1 MHSILKQVTT
11 CMTCS
16 HISRILPGC
25 EKIQKSKVEKGVVEE
40 YTNENNYDIGAFT
53 NDSNTKF
60 SFLQNRNRRASAP
73 ARVVGDFIPLS
84 NDENINGNS
93 NVKNS
98 FFTKAKNASLI
109 NSKSFTIPKDVNLET
124 EISGEKR
131 PLTLL
136 ELEQQSK
143 RDKKNRRKTIDF
155 RSDDNKN
162 TTVSNNDNSNRVG
175 IQSVGY
181 TITSLSS
188 IQNMF
193 KKK

>member
-1 MHSILKQVTT
+1 
-11 CMTCS
+11 MTCS

-25 EKIQKSKVEKGVVEE
+25 EKIQKNKVEKGVVEE
-40 YTNENNYDIGAFT
+40 CTNENNYDTSVFS

-60 SFLQNRNRRASAP
+60 SFLQDRNRRASAP
-73 ARVVGDFIPLS
+73 ARVGVVGDFIPLS
-84 NDENINGNS
+84 KDENTNGNS

-109 NSKSFTIPKDVNLET
+109 NSKSFAIPKDVNLET
-124 EISGEKR
+124 NISGEKR

-155 RSDDNKN
+155 RSDDTKN
-162 TTVSNNDNSNRVG
+162 TKVSNNDNSNRIG

>member
-1 MHSILKQVTT
+1 
-11 CMTCS
+11 MTCS

-25 EKIQKSKVEKGVVEE
+25 EKVQKNKVEKGVVEE
-40 YTNENNYDIGAFT
+40 YTNENNFNTSAFS
-53 NDSNTKF
+53 NDSSTKF
-60 SFLQNRNRRASAP
+60 SFLKDRNRRASAP
-73 ARVVGDFIPLS
+73 ARVGLGVVGDFIPLS
-84 NDENINGNS
+84 KDKNIDGNS
-93 NVKNS
+93 NMKNS
-98 FFTKAKNASLI
+98 FFTKAKNASFI
-109 NSKSFTIPKDVNLET
+109 NSKSFTVPKDGNLET
-124 EISGEKR
+124 NISGEKR

-155 RSDDNKN
+155 RSDDIKN
-162 TTVSNNDNSNRVG
+162 TKVSINDNSNRIG
-175 IQSVGY
+175 IQSVRY